1 MCRAAGDSSCAHFL
15 GGTAFTKASI
25 AVTPHAP
32 FLTDEPDPLSSDA
45 FGHGDYADAL
55 HSIVTDSSPPLAVGL
70 FGPWGVG
77 KSSIIGALQGRLDGS
92 GTAFVYFDAW
102 RYEEDSLRRQFL
114 LDVASDLKKDGHLG
128 KFDPKRNLRDVEYE
142 TQEIEESL
150 GWHWPRIARLLIIAG
165 IFGLVALALILLGVV
180 NSLSS
185 GSLGKKVL
193 VALVTAVVAG
203 LAAAV
208 AQSISIDAVSLSR
221 RRLEDPDR
229 FAAKFAE
236 VLQALKP
243 KRLVIAIDNLDRSS
257 PAKAI
262 EVLATIKTYLEP
274 IVSPDAAPRSSGRPT
289 ADKKI
294 VFVIAVD
301 DEALR
306 RHLVAQERARSDRF
320 DEVAAGRY
328 VEEYLAK
335 FFGARLPIRR
345 LLDDDMRDYVAR
357 YMKPL
362 AAARELGPDAE
373 RDLITVVNA
382 GLRGNPRGVK
392 QFHNDLEVRLRLLE
406 EREKAKA
413 SGAPGISPP
422 ISGEVAMVAKLALI
436 EREWPAAF
444 ARLQADPLVLERWMI
459 EARRDDTVDWTTAHL
474 EVGGQ
479 GVKPDEA
486 EQPNAALLSDRRR
499 LATFLRVSA
508 RVESTHLRA
517 FLSLKQA
524 RIEVELPS
532 YFEFHDSLTAGE
544 REHVSEVLAAVSEAE
559 RGRLAG
565 RITTILGEELERG
578 HLDAAR
584 SIVDVVCSSDAF
596 LSDDEVRRA
605 VIERAA
611 DEPDLKRE
619 MSKLDPVAVL
629 RTGELLEPAGRRRLF
644 EPFLDVFHST
654 DMADDERI
662 VMAHALAPYVD
673 QFSSTQ
679 LTTLRTAIAGGLRDQ
694 PDLFLPFVEVDDSL
708 LAPAALSSALDSLA
722 AERGEGERPDL
733 VRPLHE
739 RSPSAIEVV
748 KVGMRQGPGEA
759 LERRLLVTINSV
771 FNVVAPSQGDLEADL
786 PALRDLLTSV
796 AQPLPEESSVLAR
809 SIFEL
814 WGAVVEIRQREVIEF
829 AGDVFA
835 QCEQPV
841 VDELAPAITA
851 RLFEAPAHALRV
863 AAELDP
869 VPHTFRAPFIERID
883 ALKNAVEFWSDALA
897 QLERIDPD
905 GFAPRLIGAFDQL
918 LRAGEVDPVH
928 ALLDSYGDVLRAS
941 GEMFTQVVAA
951 ALGDR
956 LDQGNPGPPELL
968 SCLATMLSPEE
979 LDFLGRRFGDALA
992 AGPAEAAQAVLLEL
1006 PAGGK
1011 GLRLLAAHH
1020 ALPRINSDDE
1030 SPPPA
1035 VLALVART
1043 IGELGPDDQE
1053 YFAEQMA
1060 FRIRN
1065 YPGRAPELAQALMD
1079 VDGLPA
1085 TPSGTIVEALLD
1097 AEKAAAELEARSSML
1112 SAAWH
1117 LRVRRRGTRIWRR
1130 LEDRARELEA
1140 VEGDV
1145 DRELARRLCD
1155 WLEAG

>member
-1 MCRAAGDSSCAHFL
+1 
-15 GGTAFTKASI
+15 
-25 AVTPHAP
+25 VTPHAP
-32 FLTDEPDPLSSDA
+32 FLTDEPDPLSTDA

-77 KSSIIGALQGRLDGS
+77 KSSIIGALQGKLAGS

-128 KFDPKRNLRDVEYE
+128 KFDPKRKLRDVEYE

-150 GWHWPRIARLLIIAG
+150 GWHWPRIARLLIIAM

-180 NSLSS
+180 HSLSS
-185 GSLGKKVL
+185 GSFGKKVL
-193 VALVTAVVAG
+193 VALITAVVAG

-208 AQSISIDAVSLSR
+208 SQSISIDAVSLTR
-221 RRLEDPDR
+221 RKLEDPDR

-236 VLQALKP
+236 VLQALEP

-274 IVSPDAAPRSSGRPT
+274 IVSPDAVPRSSGRPT

-306 RHLVAQERARSDRF
+306 RHLIAQERARSDRF
-320 DEVAAGRY
+320 DEVSAGRY

-362 AAARELGPDAE
+362 AATRELGPEAE

-382 GLRGNPRGVK
+382 GLRGNPRAVK

-459 EARRDDTVDWTTAHL
+459 EARRDDTVDWTAHP

-479 GVKPDEA
+479 GIEIEGA
-486 EQPNAALLSDRRR
+486 EQPDAALLADRRR
-499 LATFLRVSA
+499 LATFLRASA

-532 YFEFHDSLTAGE
+532 YFEFHDALTAGE
-544 REHVSEVLAAVSEAE
+544 RERISEVLAAVSEAE
-559 RGRLAG
+559 RGRLVD

-584 SIVDVVCSSDAF
+584 SIVDVVCSADAF
-596 LSDDEVRRA
+596 LSDDGVRRA

-619 MSKLDPVAVL
+619 MTKLDPVAVL
-629 RTGELLEPAGRRRLF
+629 RTGELLEAAGRRRLF
-644 EPFLDVFHST
+644 EPFLDIFHRT
-654 DMADDERI
+654 DVADDERI
-662 VMAHALAPYVD
+662 GMARALAPYVD
-673 QFSSTQ
+673 QLSSAQ
-679 LTTLRTAIAGGLRDQ
+679 LTNLRTAIAGGLREQ
-694 PDLFLPFVEVDDSL
+694 PDLFLPFVEADDSL
-708 LAPAALSSALDSLA
+708 LAPAALSSAVDSLT

-739 RSPSAIEVV
+739 RSPAAIEVV
-748 KVGMRQGPGEA
+748 KVGMRVGPGEA

-786 PALRDLLTSV
+786 PALRDLLASV
-796 AQPLPEESSVLAR
+796 SQQLPEESSVLAR
-809 SIFEL
+809 SIFDQ
-814 WGAVVEIRQREVIEF
+814 WGAVVESRQREVIEF
-829 AGDVFA
+829 AGEIFA
-835 QCEQPV
+835 RCEQSV
-841 VDELAPAITA
+841 VDELAPPIIA

-869 VPHTFRAPFIERID
+869 VPPTFRAPFIERID
-883 ALKNAVEFWSDALA
+883 ALKNAVEFRSDALA
-897 QLERIDPD
+897 QLERIDPE
-905 GFAPRLIGAFDQL
+905 GFVPRLIGAFDHL
-918 LRAGEVDPVH
+918 LRAEEVDAVN
-928 ALLDSYGDVLRAS
+928 ALLDSYEAVLRAS
-941 GEMFTQVVAA
+941 GETFTQIVAA
-951 ALGDR
+951 ALVDR

-968 SCLATMLSPEE
+968 ARLATMLSPEE
-979 LDFLGRRFGDALA
+979 LDSLGRRFGDALA
-992 AGPAEAAQAVLLEL
+992 AGPAEAARSVLIEL
-1006 PAGGK
+1006 PEAGK
-1011 GLRLLAAHH
+1011 GLRLLAAHY
-1020 ALPRINSDDE
+1020 ALPRINSENE
-1030 SPPPA
+1030 SPPEP
-1035 VLALVART
+1035 VLRLVSRT
-1043 IGELGPDDQE
+1043 IGELQADDQE

-1060 FRIRN
+1060 FRIHN
-1065 YPGRAPELAQALMD
+1065 YPGRASELAQALMD

-1085 TPSGTIVEALLD
+1085 TPSGTIAEALLD
-1097 AEKAAAELEARSSML
+1097 AENAAAELEPRSSML

-1130 LEDRARELEA
+1130 LEDRARELQA
-1140 VEGDV
+1140 AEGEV
-1145 DRELARRLCD
+1145 DRELARRLRGWIETD
-1155 WLEAG
+1155 